1 MPWNDLYEVLLGII
15 LALIPIVVPLVV
27 NRVLDKLKVEADE
40 GRRRALN
47 EALINGIAFATDR
60 MGLTGQKHLTASEKD
75 AVSRD
80 AAAYAAE
87 KVPDTI
93 KKLGVPTDSLLD
105 LAKARLPQVLGL
117 FGPAGAVAGLATQIA
132 IEAVEKA
139 RD

>member
-15 LALIPIVVPLVV
+15 LALIPIIVPLLV

-47 EALINGIAFATDR
+47 EALINGIAFVTDNL
-60 MGLTGQKHLTASEKD
+60 GLTGQKHLTDLEKEAIASG
-75 AVSRD
+75 
-80 AAAYAAE
+80 AATYARE